1 MNYLIAIE
9 KSLKKLGLI
18 LCLFISLMVNA
29 QFPGPVGDIGTTAM
43 YKDSSAFIN
52 WASTCIITRGYQ
64 DIANTV
70 DGFANVGVDTNGTKK
85 ADVNPVVSLGDGGI
99 AILTFPSPITN
110 GVGFDF
116 AVFENSFSDNF
127 LELAFVEVSSDGVN
141 YVRFPATSTTSTL
154 TQIGPF
160 DLLSDATKLNNLAG
174 KYRGL
179 YGTPFD
185 LQELQGQPNLDIN
198 HITHVK
204 IIDVIGCITIP
215 YASYD
220 QNNQA
225 INDPY
230 PTAFGSSGFDLDA
243 VGVIHQLPVG
253 IYENKSRLSSVQVY
267 PNPSSD
273 MLFVSSNEKIKQLI
287 LMDIN
292 GNILNSSSENNILLS
307 DLENGFYILKIT
319 TSTGDSISKKI
330 IKN

>member
-1 MNYLIAIE
+1 
-9 KSLKKLGLI
+9 
-18 LCLFISLMVNA
+18 MVNA

-52 WASTCIITRGYQ
+52 WASTCVITRGYQ

-99 AILTFPSPITN
+99 AILTFSSPITN
-110 GVGFDF
+110 GVSFDF

-198 HITHVK
+198 AITHVK
-204 IIDVIGCITIP
+204 IIDVVGCIASP
-215 YASYD
+215 YATYD

-225 INDPY
+225 VNDPY
-230 PTAFGSSGFDLDA
+230 PTVFGSGGFDLDA

-253 IYENKSRLSSVQVY
+253 IKENQSNDSFVQIY

-273 MLFVSSNEKIKQLI
+273 MLFVSSKEKIKQLI
-287 LMDIN
+287 ILDVN
-292 GNILNSSSENNILLS
+292 GKLIKETSENYVSLF

-319 TSTGDSISKKI
+319 TSTGDFISRKI